1 MFGKGNLRFYS
12 MMAVLSAIVLT
23 VGTAWAQIP
32 DDVFFVNYYVGAH
45 KPGNAD
51 GRVRIDNPGVNNGAD
66 LCADIYVFDNQEEM
80 LECCGCNLTSDDL
93 RVLSINNNLT
103 SNAAIVPSSGV
114 LKIVSAAQNPNSKQV
129 CDPTGGNTK
138 FGWVNNIV
146 PTPDLRAWATHIQ
159 NPFSGAQSKQFAYTE
174 EEFQDATL
182 TQNELNNLQET
193 CFNLQNAG
201 TGKGVCSCGTGLD

>member
-1 MFGKGNLRFYS
+1 M
-12 MMAVLSAIVLT
+12 VLC
-23 VGTAWAQIP
+23 VGTAWAQLP
-32 DDVFFVNYYVGAH
+32 DDVYFVNYYVGAH
-45 KPGNAD
+45 KANNAD
-51 GRVRIDNPGVNNGAD
+51 GRVRIDNPGANNGSD
-66 LCADIYVFDNQEEM
+66 LCADIYVFDNREEM

-103 SNAAIVPSSGV
+103 NNAAAIPTTGV
-114 LKIVSAAQNPNSKQV
+114 IKIVSAQQNPNTKQV

-159 NPFSGAQSKQFAYTE
+159 NPFSGQQSKNFAYTE

-182 TQNELNNLQET
+182 TQNELNTLQET

>member
-1 MFGKGNLRFYS
+1 MLAKGNLRSYS
-12 MMAVLSAIVLT
+12 MLALLSAMVLC
-23 VGTAWAQIP
+23 VGTAWAQLP
-32 DDVFFVNYYVGAH
+32 DDVYFVNYYVGAH
-45 KPGNAD
+45 KANNAD
-51 GRVRIDNPGVNNGAD
+51 GRVRIDNPGANNGSD
-66 LCADIYVFDNQEEM
+66 LCADIYVFDNREEM

-103 SNAAIVPSSGV
+103 NNAAAIPTTGV
-114 LKIVSAAQNPNSKQV
+114 IKIVSAQQNPNTKQV

-159 NPFSGAQSKQFAYTE
+159 NPFSGQQSKNFAYTE

-182 TQNELNNLQET
+182 TQNELNTLQET

>member
-159 NPFSGAQSKQFAYTE
+159 NPFSGEQAKRFAYTE